1 MAKLTDVLKGERII
15 LRLPEVD
22 DSQEMFELL
31 QDDDILR
38 YVNFTKPKS
47 VEDCVEFIDYSLN
60 EFAKGTEANY
70 VIVNQG
76 GKLLGVASLM
86 RIDWENSN
94 AELGIWLGKSF
105 WGKGYNYEALNLL
118 IDYAFNDLDFQYL
131 IASVKTGNVRSFRT
145 VQNLGFGYVTSA
157 TYPVSESE
165 VESYYHLKLVSAE
178 RAT

>member
-1 MAKLTDVLKGERII
+1 MGRLTDILTGEQII

-22 DSQEMFELL
+22 DSHDMFELL
-31 QDDDILR
+31 QDDDVLK

-47 VEDCVEFIDYSLN
+47 VEDCIEFICYSLN
-60 EFAKGTEANY
+60 EFAKGAEANY
-70 VIVNQG
+70 AIVNN
-76 GKLLGVASLM
+76 GKLLGIASLM
-86 RIDWENSN
+86 RVDWENST

-118 IDYAFNDLDFQYL
+118 IDYAFGDLDFKSL
-131 IASVKTGNVRSFRT
+131 TASMKTDNMRSFRT
-145 VQNLGFGYVTSA
+145 FQNLGFGYVTSS

-165 VESYYHLKLVSAE
+165 VESYYHLKLVRTK